1 MPAKDDAKEKGR
13 RSEPR
18 IWFYTEH
25 WLWGSTRSEY
35 TLAERAVFVDIL
47 ALGITGLG
55 KVDITYPKQIAT
67 QLVVPL
73 DVLNSTIQK
82 GIQHGKF
89 ALKVEKKRKKT
100 FLMILNWTRYQPEY
114 LHERPTRSMK
124 RGRSAKPPKSDA
136 HVGPIED
143 SIVEDSIE
151 VVNSPT
157 GTDTKS
163 EFFKALRELQ
173 KAYGDKPDAE
183 QDERLFNYVLR
194 RHRNLD
200 PVREL
205 EGIAA
210 LWRKNPAEVLQ
221 RMKEGKSVRTQ
232 LFALF
237 DEAAK
242 YAGVK

>member
-1 MPAKDDAKEKGR
+1 
-13 RSEPR
+13 
-18 IWFYTEH
+18 
-25 WLWGSTRSEY
+25 
-35 TLAERAVFVDIL
+35 VDIL

-136 HVGPIED
+136 HVGDIEY
-143 SIVEDSIE
+143 SIVEERREEKSS
-151 VVNSPT
+151 NSPT